1 MTTTNRLLSMAC
13 AALLTMTILLGIDHL
28 AQTGAP
34 QADVPQMA
42 LTPSARG

>member
-1 MTTTNRLLSMAC
+1 MTTTNRLLSIAC
-13 AALLTMTILLGIDHL
+13 ATLLTLTILLGIDHL
-28 AQTGAP
+28 AQTGAM

>member
-1 MTTTNRLLSMAC
+1 MTTTNRLLSIAC
-13 AALLTMTILLGIDHL
+13 ATLLTLTILLGIDHL
-28 AQTGAP
+28 AQTGVM